1 MERGAV
7 HLFRPLLHDSRAER
21 PAQAAATTA
30 PPLFIG
36 GGGKRLLSFAA
47 RTADIVGILGQALPR
62 GGVEVASLTEASLDE
77 KVGWV
82 RDEAG
87 ERFARLQ
94 LNMLLWNVIVTDSP
108 RAAAEAL
115 SRDGATS
122 HLAASMGGIPWLT
135 ADQILAS
142 PYFQIGSVEQIA
154 ENLRGLRERF
164 GISYVSVFATDMETF
179 APVVARLAGQ

>member
-1 MERGAV
+1 
-7 HLFRPLLHDSRAER
+7 
-21 PAQAAATTA
+21 
-30 PPLFIG
+30 
-36 GGGKRLLSFAA
+36 
-47 RTADIVGILGQALPR
+47 
-62 GGVEVASLTEASLDE
+62 
-77 KVGWV
+77 
-82 RDEAG
+82 
-87 ERFARLQ
+87 
-94 LNMLLWNVIVTDSP
+94 MLLWNVIVTDSP